1 MAVKQK
7 QHTVRF
13 EMLLTKELSEHWQA
27 LADEVGISKA
37 ELVRQRMVG
46 CRIKTIPQAN
56 WKCYW
61 QLLKISEDINQI
73 AKAQNSSITEALISP
88 PIDPIPFKELITQI
102 SLLRLCLLLGSDEGT
117 NDELEDSD
125 DWQD

>member
-1 MAVKQK
+1 
-7 QHTVRF
+7 
-13 EMLLTKELSEHWQA
+13 MLLTKELSEHWQA

-73 AKAQNSSITEALISP
+73 AKAQNSSITEALIPP
-88 PIDPIPFKELITQI
+88 PIDPIPFEELITQI

>member
-1 MAVKQK
+1 
-7 QHTVRF
+7 
-13 EMLLTKELSEHWQA
+13 MLLTKELSEHWQA

-61 QLLKISEDINQI
+61 QLLKISEYINQI
-73 AKAQNSSITEALISP
+73 AKAQNSSITEALIPP
-88 PIDPIPFKELITQI
+88 PIDPIPFEELITQI